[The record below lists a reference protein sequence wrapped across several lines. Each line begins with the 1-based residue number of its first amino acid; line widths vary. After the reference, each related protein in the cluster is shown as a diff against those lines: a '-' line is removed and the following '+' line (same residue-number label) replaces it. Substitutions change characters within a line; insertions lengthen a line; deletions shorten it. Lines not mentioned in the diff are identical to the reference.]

1 MSKPK
6 ISIVM
11 AVFNRPEMVKVMI
24 DSITANDCQDW
35 ELIAVDDGS
44 DNETIELLSEY
55 KSTDSRI
62 RLIHRDQEPK
72 GPLTCRNIG
81 LKEANSEYIVF
92 FDSDDYITP
101 CCLSSRIAAMEYHKD
116 LDFMIFPSGEYTD
129 GRIDEHSMVYAYGY
143 PIHTDDIASFARRIL
158 PFVVVNNIYRRSSLE
173 KNGIWW
179 DTELKSLED
188 ADFNMQCLLSGM
200 KYQYARALPDY
211 GYRIT
216 SNTQS
221 LSKKM
226 YLHYDSH
233 IHALEKFYTI
243 IQEKFGHEYDSA
255 LFEGLMSIFTMVCR
269 EQIDQQFIYR
279 LKSLLKKYD
288 SKRGKL
294 LNIQVWVM
302 NWLKFILPKQKARQI
317 ATAYYVAKYRYLLK
331 RQKPHQISN
340 MIIQYEK
347 NFYHNS
353 NI

>member
-44 DNETIELLSEY
+44 DKETIRLLSEY
-55 KSTDSRI
+55 ESTDCRI
-62 RLIHRDQEPK
+62 RLRHRDQEPK

-81 LKEANSEYIVF
+81 LKEATGEYIVF

-101 CCLSSRIAAMEYHKD
+101 NCLSNRITAMENHKD
-116 LDFMIFPSGEYTD
+116 LDFMIFPSGEYTGD
-129 GRIDEHSMVYAYGY
+129 RIDKNSMVYAYGY

-158 PFVVVNNIYRRSSLE
+158 PFVVVNNIYRRMSL
-173 KNGIWW
+173 KQHAISW

-188 ADFNMQCLLSGM
+188 ADFNMQSLLAGM

-211 GYRIT
+211 GYRIAN
-216 SNTQS
+216 NTQS

-226 YLHYDSH
+226 YAHYDSH
-233 IHALEKFYTI
+233 LHALEKFYAT
-243 IQEKFGHEYDSA
+243 IQEKFGHKYDSA
-255 LFEGLMSIFTMVCR
+255 LFEGLMSVFTMVCR
-269 EQIDQQFIYR
+269 EQIDMQFI
-279 LKSLLKKYD
+279 SQLKKILKRYD
-288 SKRGKL
+288 SKHEKIL
-294 LNIQVWVM
+294 SLQVWIM
-302 NWLKFILPKQKARQI
+302 NLLKSILPKQKARQI

-331 RQKPHQISN
+331 RQKPHRITH
-340 MIIQYEK
+340 MINQYEK
-347 NFYHNS
+347 TLNHHS